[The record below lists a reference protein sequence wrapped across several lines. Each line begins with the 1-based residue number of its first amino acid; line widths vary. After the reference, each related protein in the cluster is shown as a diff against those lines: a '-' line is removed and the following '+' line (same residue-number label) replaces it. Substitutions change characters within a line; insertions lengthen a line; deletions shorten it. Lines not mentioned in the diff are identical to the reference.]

1 MTLRIGDTAPDFT
14 AASTEGEIK
23 FHEWI
28 DSNWTILFSHPK
40 SFTPVCTTEL
50 GYMASLKNEFDKR
63 NVKIIGLS
71 VDQPNDQNKWLN
83 DIKETQG
90 HEVNYPLICDT
101 DKKVSNLYGMIH
113 PNASDTLTVRTVF
126 IIDSDKKI
134 KLMLSYPASTG
145 RNFDEILRVIDSLQ
159 LTSKHSLATPV
170 NWKKGDNCIIIPS
183 VSDDDAKNKFP
194 NGWESPKPYLRIV
207 PYPKD

>member
-1 MTLRIGDTAPDFT
+1 MTLKINSVAPDFT
-14 AASTEGEIK
+14 AETSEGK
-23 FHEWI
+23 LSFHDWLG
-28 DSNWTILFSHPK
+28 DSWGILFSHPK
-40 SFTPVCTTEL
+40 DFTPVCTTEL
-50 GYMASLKNEFDKR
+50 GALAKMKPEFEKR
-63 NVKIIGLS
+63 NVKVMGLS
-71 VDQPNDQNKWLN
+71 VDPVSDHIKWLN